1 MKRVIHF
8 EIQADNPERAVEFYE
23 KVFDWKFE
31 KSKAPGEYWL
41 ITTGP
46 EDHPGI
52 NGGLMRTSDLPK
64 GTINAIDVPSVDQ
77 FVKAVIENGGKT
89 VTPKTAIPD
98 LGYYAYCEDTEG
110 NIFGI
115 FENEPSAK

>member
-8 EIQADNPERAVEFYE
+8 EVQADKPERAVEFYE

-31 KSKAPGEYWL
+31 KLEGPGEYWL

-46 EDHPGI
+46 EDQPGI

-64 GTINAIDVPSVDQ
+64 GTINAIDVPSVDE
-77 FVKAVIENGGKT
+77 FVKTVIENRGKV
-89 VTPKTAIPD
+89 VTPKTTIPD

-110 NIFGI
+110 NVFGI
-115 FENEPSAK
+115 FENDPSAK